1 MTFDLNFTKMQ
12 AYGNDYVYVE
22 TLTQNIKNLNE
33 LSRKLSDR
41 HFGVG
46 GDGMILICPSNIAD
60 FRMRVFNPD
69 GTEAE
74 MCGNG
79 VRSVGKFV
87 YDKGFTSKTEFTVE
101 TLGGIKRIHLDVKD
115 GKAVNITAVIGA
127 PILEAKKVPVLCG
140 TEKCIDFP
148 VTLADKK
155 FFTTAISLGNPHCV
169 SFIDDV
175 DTFDLAKYGPLM
187 EHHEIFPRRVNAEFC
202 EVIDRGTLKLRTW
215 ERGTGETLACA
226 TGCSTCVVGGV
237 LTDRCDRKVDV
248 HQIGGVTHI
257 EWDVKTGNIL
267 MTAPS
272 EMVFDGT
279 VTLDSEVFGA

>member
-1 MTFDLNFTKMQ
+1 MMFGFACN
-12 AYGNDYVYVE
+12 E
-22 TLTQNIKNLNE
+22 TDEYMPMPIYLAHK

-41 HFGVG
+41 HFGIG
-46 GDGMILICPSNIAD
+46 SDGMILICPSNIAD

-101 TLGGIKRIHLDVKD
+101 TLGGIKRIYLDVENH
-115 GKAVNITAVIGA
+115 KAKNITAVIGA

-140 TEKCIDFP
+140 SERCVDFP
-148 VTLADKK
+148 VKLDDRV
-155 FFTTAISLGNPHCV
+155 FHTTAISLGNPHCV

-175 DTFDLAKYGPLM
+175 ANFNLAKYGPLM

-202 EVIDRGTLKLRTW
+202 EVIDRNTLKLRTW
-215 ERGTGETLACA
+215 ERGTSETLACA

-237 LTDRCDRKVDV
+237 LTGRCDRKADV
-248 HQIGGVTHI
+248 HQIGGVTRI
-257 EWDVKTGNIL
+257 EWDAKTDNIL

-279 VTLDSEVFGA
+279 VSLDSEVFKG

>member
-22 TLTQNIKNLNE
+22 TLTQSIKNLNE
-33 LSRKLSDR
+33 LARRLSDR

-87 YDKGFTSKTEFTVE
+87 YDKGFTSKTEFTIE
-101 TLGGIKRIHLDVKD
+101 TLGGIKRIFLDVRD
-115 GKAVNITAVIGA
+115 HRTVNITAVIGA

-140 TEKCIDFP
+140 SEQCIDFP
-148 VTLADKK
+148 VTLADRQ
-155 FFTTAISLGNPHCV
+155 FHTTAISLGNPHCV

-175 DTFDLAKYGPLM
+175 DAFDLAKYGPLM

-202 EVIDRGTLKLRTW
+202 EVLDRHTLKLRTW

-248 HQIGGVTHI
+248 HQIGGVTRI
-257 EWDVKTGNIL
+257 EWDAKTGNIL

-272 EMVFDGT
+272 QMVFDGT
-279 VTLDSEVFGA
+279 VTLDSEVFGG

>member
-1 MTFDLNFTKMQ
+1 MKFTKMEGL
-12 AYGNDYVYVE
+12 GNDYIYINCFE
-22 TLTQNIKNLNE
+22 EKIKYPE
-33 LSRKLSDR
+33 KLAVKMSDR
-41 HFGVG
+41 HFGIG
-46 GDGMILICPSNIAD
+46 SDGLVLIMPDDNAD
-60 FRMRVFNPD
+60 FYMRMFNSD

-101 TLGGIKRIHLDVKD
+101 TLGGIKRIFLDVEN
-115 GKAVNITAVIGA
+115 GKAKNITAVIGA

-140 TEKCIDFP
+140 SDRCIDHP
-148 VTLADKK
+148 VTLDDRL
-155 FFTTAISLGNPHCV
+155 FHTTAISLGNPHCV

-175 DTFDLAKYGPLM
+175 DNFNLAKYGPLM
-187 EHHEIFPRRVNAEFC
+187 ENHEIFPRRVNAEFC
-202 EVIDRGTLKLRTW
+202 EVVDRHTLKLRTW

-237 LTDRCDRKVDV
+237 LTGRCDRRVDV
-248 HQIGGVTHI
+248 HQIGGVTII
-257 EWDVKTGNIL
+257 EWDEKTDNIL

-272 EMVFDGT
+272 QMVFDG
-279 VTLDSEVFGA
+279 VITLDSEVFGG

>member
-12 AYGNDYVYVE
+12 AYGNDYVYIE
-22 TLTQNIKNLNE
+22 TITQSIKNLNE

-41 HFGVG
+41 HFGIG
-46 GDGMILICPSNIAD
+46 SDGMILICPSNIAD

-101 TLGGIKRIHLDVKD
+101 TLGGIKRIYLDVENH
-115 GKAVNITAVIGA
+115 KAKNITAVIGA

-140 TEKCIDFP
+140 SERCIDFP
-148 VTLADKK
+148 VKLDDRV
-155 FFTTAISLGNPHCV
+155 FHTTAISLGNPHCV

-175 DTFDLAKYGPLM
+175 ANFNLAKYGPLM

-202 EVIDRGTLKLRTW
+202 EVIDRNTLKLRTW
-215 ERGTGETLACA
+215 ERGTSETLACA

-237 LTDRCDRKVDV
+237 LTDRCDRKADV
-248 HQIGGVTHI
+248 HQIGGVTRI
-257 EWDVKTGNIL
+257 EWDAKTDNIL

-279 VTLDSEVFGA
+279 VSLDSEVFKG